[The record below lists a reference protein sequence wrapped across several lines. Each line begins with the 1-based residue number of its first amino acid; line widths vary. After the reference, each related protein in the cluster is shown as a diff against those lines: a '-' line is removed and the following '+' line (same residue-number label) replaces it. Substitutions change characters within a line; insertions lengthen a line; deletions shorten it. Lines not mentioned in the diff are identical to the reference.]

1 MNIVAIRGA
10 ITAENTKESIL
21 NKTSKLLQ
29 AVIDA
34 NGVEIQNIIQITFT
48 CTKDLNAVYPAVA
61 ARELGITHAALMC
74 MQEMDVEGS
83 LQNCIRIALLCK
95 LEEGSQ
101 EDLRHQYLGEAKRLR
116 PDLGRFSLAI
126 DGPAGA
132 GKSTIA
138 KKLAKDLS
146 CTYID
151 TGAMYRSVGL
161 YSVKHGIDYNFES
174 LVNETLS
181 DIHIDL
187 SYENGTQK
195 IYLNGEDVSEA
206 IRTQEVA
213 ASASKVATYEKV
225 RSALVEMQRKLASTK
240 SVVMDGRDI
249 GTVVLKDATLK
260 IFLTASS
267 EERAKRRLK
276 EYEEKGIEVDYQT
289 LLEEIEA
296 RDYQDSNR
304 SVSPLKKAH
313 DAIEVDTTHL
323 SVDEIVE
330 RIKELLLERK

>member
-1 MNIVAIRGA
+1 MNVVAIRGA

-21 NKTSKLLQ
+21 GKTSKLLQ
-29 AVIDA
+29 AVIEA

-61 ARELGITHAALMC
+61 ARELGITQAALMC

-83 LQNCIRIALLCK
+83 LPNCIRIALLCK
-95 LEEGSQ
+95 LEGNQEG
-101 EDLRHQYLGEAKRLR
+101 LKHQYLGEAKRLR
-116 PDLGRFSLAI
+116 PDLGHFSLAI

-161 YSVKHGIDYNFES
+161 YSIKHGIDYNFES

-195 IYLNGEDVSEA
+195 IYLNGEDVSEG

-249 GTVVLKDATLK
+249 GTVVLPSATLK

-276 EYEEKGIEVDYQT
+276 EYEEKGIEVNYQT

-304 SVSPLKKAH
+304 SVSPLKKAD
-313 DAIEVDTTHL
+313 DAIEVDTTYL

-330 RIKELLLERK
+330 RIKELLQERK